1 MFWIVGKAKTSDS
14 LSQIYSSL
22 WKPWSYL
29 TGSSEAKP
37 AGTDDPDL
45 TAQTTSI
52 KGFYFNLQLSD
63 LWKHKLAG
71 FYHKYYF
78 HLSFF
83 LQIHPPQA
91 PQRAVVMFCL
101 PTGRDWWTWRRR
113 PLPALM
119 LVSVISSILKHWR
132 DLRIK
137 DLPVTPA
144 SDPWSS
150 ESSGSFVTLQL
161 IPGQSWFDWGESLD
175 PGLGSE
181 EFLRPLVNPTPAEKK
196 VLLQSSSSF

>member
-1 MFWIVGKAKTSDS
+1 MKTSDS
-14 LSQIYSSL
+14 LSQIYTSL

-52 KGFYFNLQLSD
+52 KGFYFNLQVSD

-83 LQIHPPQA
+83 SANTSSTGSTEGSGDVLPSNWTGLVDLEEETPPSA
-91 PQRAVVMFCL
+91 DACK
-101 PTGRDWWTWRRR
+101 RDFQYFE
-113 PLPALM
+113 ALE
-119 LVSVISSILKHWR
+119 R
-132 DLRIK
+132 
-137 DLPVTPA
+137 
-144 SDPWSS
+144 S
-150 ESSGSFVTLQL
+150 E
-161 IPGQSWFDWGESLD
+161 
-175 PGLGSE
+175 
-181 EFLRPLVNPTPAEKK
+181 N
-196 VLLQSSSSF
+196 

>member
-1 MFWIVGKAKTSDS
+1 
-14 LSQIYSSL
+14 
-22 WKPWSYL
+22 
-29 TGSSEAKP
+29 
-37 AGTDDPDL
+37 
-45 TAQTTSI
+45 
-52 KGFYFNLQLSD
+52 
-63 LWKHKLAG
+63 
-71 FYHKYYF
+71 
-78 HLSFF
+78 
-83 LQIHPPQA
+83 
-91 PQRAVVMFCL
+91 
-101 PTGRDWWTWRRR
+101 
-113 PLPALM
+113 M
-119 LVSVISSILKHWR
+119 LVSVISSISKHWR

-196 VLLQSSSSF
+196 VLSCSQAPLFSFHSKTASLRLNEFSVCCFRLS